1 MVPIISFADFWDH
14 LNPLFIRLNILK
26 FNDIVKFQ
34 TAIFMHNFYHGTL
47 PDTFNSFFSLVSTRH
62 NYNTRL
68 ASNKTN
74 YSLPSARTNY
84 GKFNIRFSAIKVW
97 NSLNENLR
105 HSTKAKFK
113 KTLFPQILNS
123 YHNAP

>member
-1 MVPIISFADFWDH
+1 MVV
-14 LNPLFIRLNILK
+14 
-26 FNDIVKFQ
+26 IVVVVMMIVVVK
-34 TAIFMHNFYHGTL
+34 AVVVL
-47 PDTFNSFFSLVSTRH
+47 PVVADTFNSFFSLVSTRH

-74 YSLPSARTNY
+74 YSRPSARTNY
-84 GKFNIRFSAIKVW
+84 GKFNIRFSAIKLW

-113 KTLFPQILNS
+113 
-123 YHNAP
+123 